1 MDFSHQFYQDEHDVD
16 LSQFPSTNL
25 ITDSLFVDLFCPPMM
40 KDLEPVEAPQRLPS
54 DDQHVIMIPAPSPP
68 PLIVKE
74 ERAETDEKQQKE
86 DILDPKIIERVVKVE
101 PVDLNTLLTKASK
114 RGRKRKTSAEAAAVD
129 ELVEHESDEY
139 RRKRLRNN
147 IAVRKSRERAKM
159 RHEDTQHKLLELAKE
174 NQNQRQVIA
183 TIQRDFGE
191 LEKRTNATQKR
202 FEDLRKMNVRL
213 RQFISNLPPE
223 YQPKFTF

>member
-1 MDFSHQFYQDEHDVD
+1 M
-16 LSQFPSTNL
+16 
-25 ITDSLFVDLFCPPMM
+25 
-40 KDLEPVEAPQRLPS
+40 
-54 DDQHVIMIPAPSPP
+54 
-68 PLIVKE
+68 
-74 ERAETDEKQQKE
+74 
-86 DILDPKIIERVVKVE
+86 E
-101 PVDLNTLLTKASK
+101 PVDLNSLLTKASK

-174 NQNQRQVIA
+174 NQNQRRVIA
-183 TIQRDFGE
+183 TIQQDFSE

-202 FEDLRKMNVRL
+202 FEGMRHFYTKLQLINDSSMMNL
-213 RQFISNLPPE
+213 NMDTN
-223 YQPKFTF
+223 YTF